1 MRPNQ
6 VYVPIRTQRK
16 TRQQNFEGNNAKN
29 WHNKNEYSSE
39 RGLSSLQ
46 SEQCRSDKLTVQRAD
61 QAFHINI
68 QNPARLLHVL

>member
-16 TRQQNFEGNNAKN
+16 TRQQNNAKN

-46 SEQCRSDKLTVQRAD
+46 TEQCRSDKLTVQRGD